1 MAHSNAAGLDRR
13 MDALLAEA
21 QEYFMGEGGV
31 HRAAAQIAQRLS
43 DSGIEYAIAGAIA
56 LGEHGL
62 KRLTVEVDIL
72 ITRDGLAR
80 FKAEWLGRG
89 YVEVRAGGKPVR
101 DTANDVRI
109 DFLVAGDFPGDGK
122 PKPVAFPDP
131 GTASVQGEKY
141 RVVSRARLIEMKL
154 ASGMTAPH
162 RLHDLADVLRL
173 VRQAGIPRDFSSQL
187 DPYVREKFLE
197 LWLAAQHPDDDY

>member
-1 MAHSNAAGLDRR
+1 MAQSTAADLDRR
-13 MDALLAEA
+13 MDTLLAEA

-31 HRAAAQIAQRLS
+31 HRAAAEIARRLS
-43 DSGIEYAIAGAIA
+43 DAGIEYAIAGAIA

-62 KRLTVEVDIL
+62 KRLTVDVDIL
-72 ITRDGLAR
+72 ITRDGLVR

-89 YVEVRAGGKPVR
+89 YVEVRTGGKAVR
-101 DTANDVRI
+101 DTANNIRI
-109 DFLVAGDFPGDGK
+109 DFLLAGDFPGDGK

-131 GTASVQGEKY
+131 ATASVQGEKY
-141 RVVSRARLIEMKL
+141 RVVSLARLVEMKL

-173 VRQAGIPRDFSSQL
+173 IREAGIPRDFSRQL